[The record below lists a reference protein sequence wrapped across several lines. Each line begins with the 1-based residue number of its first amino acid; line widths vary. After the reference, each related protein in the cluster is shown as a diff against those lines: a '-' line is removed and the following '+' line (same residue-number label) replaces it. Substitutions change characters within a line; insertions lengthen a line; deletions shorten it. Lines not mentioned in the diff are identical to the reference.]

1 MIFGIINR
9 EDFSV
14 SVTLLKLKDLIINK
28 EKSILRCAIT
38 LSLRLLV
45 PLVRT

>member
-1 MIFGIINR
+1 MIFGIIIR

-14 SVTLLKLKDLIINK
+14 SVTLLKLKDLMSK
-28 EKSILRCAIT
+28 ENSILRCAIT

-45 PLVRT
+45 SLLRT